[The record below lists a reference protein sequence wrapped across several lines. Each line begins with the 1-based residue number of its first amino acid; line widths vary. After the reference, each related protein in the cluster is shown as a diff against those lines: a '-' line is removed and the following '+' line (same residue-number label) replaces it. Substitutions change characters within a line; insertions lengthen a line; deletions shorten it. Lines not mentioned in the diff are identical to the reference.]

1 MSDVYTSSDVVSAIM
16 TGDSS
21 RAKEGILSIL
31 GQKSMDEL
39 EVRKAEIAQNMFN
52 DSPVEEIQTDDED
65 TQVNAS
71 NLVDPHTNEEIPEV
85 DPHNGQDIQN
95 ADVDTNPTHAP
106 DNPEI
111 AVVDPHTGQPTETLS
126 EPNSASA

>member
-16 TGDSS
+16 TSDNN

-52 DSPVEEIQTDDED
+52 DSPIEEIESSDDQEQIVQDEPHNDED
-65 TQVNAS
+65 VETSSTDNT
-71 NLVDPHTNEEIPEV
+71 P
-85 DPHNGQDIQN
+85 DIQ
-95 ADVDTNPTHAP
+95 
-106 DNPEI
+106 
-111 AVVDPHTGQPTETLS
+111 VVDPHTGQPTETLE
-126 EPNSASA
+126 EPNSATA

>member
-52 DSPVEEIQTDDED
+52 DSPVEELEASDDQEEIVQNEPHNDED
-65 TQVNAS
+65 VETV
-71 NLVDPHTNEEIPEV
+71 EV
-85 DPHNGQDIQN
+85 SPTDNTPDIQ
-95 ADVDTNPTHAP
+95 
-106 DNPEI
+106 I
-111 AVVDPHTGQPTETLS
+111 VDPHTGQPTETLE
-126 EPNSASA
+126 EPNLEHFGSEEFCFESWKEKNESR